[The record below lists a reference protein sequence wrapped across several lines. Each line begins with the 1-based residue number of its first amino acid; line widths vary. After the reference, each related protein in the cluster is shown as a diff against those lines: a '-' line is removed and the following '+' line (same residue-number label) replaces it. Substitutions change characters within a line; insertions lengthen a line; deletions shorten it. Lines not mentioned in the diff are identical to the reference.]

1 MLVLVPSP
9 YGTPFGLAKHGML
22 LLPGLLIGSL
32 VVWKQSILEAGAF
45 CVDVL
50 VLLAVIRGAEVVLVL
65 HISECSLLGVHTF
78 QCLKIEMGPSS
89 VLQTNRKLQATYD

>member
-1 MLVLVPSP
+1 
-9 YGTPFGLAKHGML
+9 
-22 LLPGLLIGSL
+22 LIGSV

-65 HISECSLLGVHTF
+65 HTFECSLHGVHTF

-89 VLQTNRKLQATYD
+89 VLRTFAALEFAGKCPAGF